1 MRRIF
6 DPNGQVM
13 VFLRRVTDL
22 IVLNLLW
29 VVCSL
34 PIITAG
40 AATSALY
47 YVTLKMVRDEE
58 SLVAESFFRSFKEN
72 FKQATAMTALFLGG
86 GALLALEIWITMSM
100 GGGQFSALLGVFL
113 VLTVVFLGV
122 VLYTFPLQAWFINPV
137 SATLKNALL
146 LSIRNFPSTV
156 WMLFLNLLPLIIVA
170 FSWNALFW
178 LLPLWLFFIPAGTA
192 CLCSLRF
199 SKIFAPIGGEDT
211 HQSA

>member
-34 PIITAG
+34 PIFTAG

-58 SLVAESFFRSFKEN
+58 SMVAESFFRSFKEN
-72 FKQATAMTALFLGG
+72 FKQATGMTALFLGG

-122 VLYTFPLQAWFINPV
+122 VLYSFPLQARFINPV

-146 LSIRNFPSTV
+146 LSIRNFPSTL
-156 WMLFLNLLPLIIVA
+156 WMLFLNLLPLIILA

-178 LLPLWLFFIPAGTA
+178 LLPIWLFFAPAGTA

-199 SKIFAPIGGEDT
+199 SKIFALICGEDT
-211 HQSA
+211 QQN